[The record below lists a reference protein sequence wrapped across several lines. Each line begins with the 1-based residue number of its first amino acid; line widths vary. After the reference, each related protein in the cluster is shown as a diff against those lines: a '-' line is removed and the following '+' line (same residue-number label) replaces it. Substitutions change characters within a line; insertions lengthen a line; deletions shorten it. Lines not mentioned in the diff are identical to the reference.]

1 MAAAV
6 LERRVSSAELV
17 QRSLDRLQ
25 KWQGATN
32 LISACGPTSNPWDLA
47 RITGGSSGGSGAAV
61 ATGIVPVALGT
72 DTGGSIRIPASFC
85 GVMGLKPTHGAISL
99 RGVMPLALSMDCP
112 GPMAGSVA
120 DLRLAWDALTLDTA
134 RDQPPRRGGV
144 LRGYFHDRCQPEVR
158 DAVAATADALREEDI
173 EVEDVEGDGIDD
185 APQV

>member
-47 RITGGSSGGSGAAV
+47 RITGGSSGGSAVAV

-112 GPMAGSVA
+112 GPMAGSVG
-120 DLRLAWDALTLDTA
+120 DLRLAWAALA
-134 RDQPPRRGGV
+134 QEAGSEQRPARGGI
-144 LRGYFHDRCQPEVR
+144 LRGYFNDGCQSEVR
-158 DAVAATADALREEDI
+158 
-173 EVEDVEGDGIDD
+173 
-185 APQV
+185 

>member
-61 ATGIVPVALGT
+61 AAGIVPVALGT

-99 RGVMPLALSMDCP
+99 RGVMPLTLSMDCP

-120 DLRLAWDALTLDTA
+120 DLRLAWGALTLEAGSGQRPT
-134 RDQPPRRGGV
+134 RGGI
-144 LRGYFHDRCQPEVR
+144 LRGYFHDRCPREGR
-158 DAVAATADALREEDI
+158 AAVEATAEVLRQEGI
-173 EVEDVEGDGIDD
+173 RVEDVDGD
-185 APQV
+185 